1 MSQSPSVKKLIWGD
15 EGGQGGPFWDN
26 LGDGAGVGIWQRNQK
41 LWGVLALVSYNTLPP
56 TKKKGFGGSGGV
68 GGCILG
74 TFSHTFGA
82 IFKPLV

>member
-1 MSQSPSVKKLIWGD
+1 MSHSPSLKKWLGGVRGVGGAILGHPWG
-15 EGGQGGPFWDN
+15 
-26 LGDGAGVGIWQRNQK
+26 GAGVGIWQRNQK

-74 TFSHTFGA
+74 AFSHTFGA